1 MHERVVNHIFGICF
15 LLRHSIVIL
24 RDFTYNFNVVARFDS
39 IYKSLLKDLITD
51 GTREVNK
58 RTGHETASLPGL
70 SFSID
75 LEKDG
80 FPLLSLRKIPVKLFI
95 AEQIWFISG
104 TRKPEIFLRKYTKIW
119 DDFTN
124 PGDVVTVAYGYRWR
138 RHFGRDQLGSLIS
151 LLEKD
156 KSSRHGVVITWD
168 AASDGLGGIIKTN
181 IPCPYTFTV
190 NIIGGR
196 LNLMN
201 VVRSNDM
208 ILGFPHD
215 VAGFALL
222 QAMLAQRLK
231 VKPGVYTH
239 VIANAH
245 IYDTH
250 YQATKE
256 LLKRPVSSDPVKLTL
271 PKNSFERAEEK
282 DDSLVDDIYQNLTSK
297 YKPGEKVTGL
307 KIVL

>member
-1 MHERVVNHIFGICF
+1 M
-15 LLRHSIVIL
+15 
-24 RDFTYNFNVVARFDS
+24 ARFDS
-39 IYKSLLKDLITD
+39 IYRSMLKDL
-51 GTREVNK
+51 GQKGVKEVNK
-58 RTGHETASLPGL
+58 RTGHETVSLPGM
-70 SFSID
+70 SFSVD

-104 TRKPEIFLRKYTKIW
+104 TRKPEIFLRNYTKIW

-138 RHFGRDQLGSLIS
+138 RHFGRDQLGNLIS
-151 LLEKD
+151 LLEND
-156 KSSRHGVVITWD
+156 KSSRHGVVVTWD
-168 AASDGLGGIIKTN
+168 PASDGLGGVSKSN

-222 QAMLAQRLK
+222 QSILAQRLGA
-231 VKPGVYTH
+231 KPGVYTH

-245 IYDTH
+245 VYDTH
-250 YQATKE
+250 YSAMDE
-256 LLKRPVSSDPVKLTL
+256 LMKRPVDSEPIKLKL
-271 PKNSFERAEEK
+271 PEDSFLRAENK
-282 DDSLVDDIYQNLTSK
+282 DDSLVEEIFDKLSSGYE
-297 YKPGEKVTGL
+297 PGEPLKGL

>member
-1 MHERVVNHIFGICF
+1 M
-15 LLRHSIVIL
+15 
-24 RDFTYNFNVVARFDS
+24 AKFDS
-39 IYKSLLKDLITD
+39 IYRSLIADLMDKGI
-51 GTREVNK
+51 REDNN
-58 RTGHETASLPGL
+58 RTGHETSSLPGL

-80 FPLLSLRKIPVKLFI
+80 FPLLALRKIPVKLFI

-104 TRKPEIFLRKYTKIW
+104 TRKPEIFLRNYTRIW

-138 RHFGRDQLGSLIS
+138 RHFGRDQLGSLVS

-156 KSSRHGVVITWD
+156 SSSRHGVVVTWD
-168 AASDGLGGIIKTN
+168 PSSDGLGGVSKSN

-196 LNLMN
+196 LNMLN

-222 QAMLAQRLK
+222 QSILAQRLK
-231 VKPGVYTH
+231 VRPGIYTH
-239 VIANAH
+239 TIANAH

-250 YQATKE
+250 YKAAKE
-256 LLKRPVSSDPVKLTL
+256 LITRNTDTKRLKLKLPSD
-271 PKNSFERAEEK
+271 SFGRAEKK
-282 DDSLVDDIYQNLTSK
+282 DDTLVEEIYDSLASDYL
-297 YKPGEKVTGL
+297 PGDPIKGL

>member
-1 MHERVVNHIFGICF
+1 MAKFDEIYRTLISDIMERGV
-15 LLRHSIVIL
+15 
-24 RDFTYNFNVVARFDS
+24 
-39 IYKSLLKDLITD
+39 
-51 GTREVNK
+51 REVNA
-58 RTGHETASLPGL
+58 RTKHEIAALPGL
-70 SFSID
+70 NFSID
-75 LEKDG
+75 IEKDG
-80 FPLLSLRKIPVKLFI
+80 FPLLSLRKLPLKLFI

-104 TRKPEIFLRKYTKIW
+104 ARKPEIFLRNYTKIW

-138 RHFGRDQLGSLIS
+138 RHFGRDQLGSLVK
-151 LLEKD
+151 LLQND
-156 KSSRHGVVITWD
+156 SSSRHGVVITWD
-168 AASDGLGGIIKTN
+168 PAHDGLGGVNKSN

-196 LNLMN
+196 LNMMN

-222 QAMLAQRLK
+222 QCILAQKLN

-239 VIANAH
+239 TIANAH
-245 IYDTH
+245 IYSNH
-250 YQATKE
+250 YFAAE
-256 LLKRPVSSDPVKLTL
+256 NMIKRQQKAKKITIHL
-271 PKNSFERAEEK
+271 PEKSFERAEAK
-282 DDSLVDDIYQNLTSK
+282 DLDLVEEIYQNMHGQYNPAEAIK
-297 YKPGEKVTGL
+297 GL

>member
-1 MHERVVNHIFGICF
+1 M
-15 LLRHSIVIL
+15 
-24 RDFTYNFNVVARFDS
+24 AKFDE
-39 IYKSLLKDLITD
+39 IYKSLLKDIM
-51 GTREVNK
+51 TRGIPEVNE
-58 RTGHETASLPGL
+58 RTGHETTALPGL

-80 FPLLSLRKIPVKLFI
+80 FPLLALRKIPTKIFI

-104 TRKPEIFLRKYTKIW
+104 ARKPEIFLRNFTRIW

-138 RHFGRDQLGSLIS
+138 KHFGRDQLGKLVT
-151 LLEKD
+151 LLKKD
-156 KSSRHGVVITWD
+156 PSSRHGVVVTWD
-168 AASDGLGGIIKTN
+168 PSSDGLGGTSKGN
-181 IPCPYTFTV
+181 VPCPYTFTV

-196 LNLMN
+196 LNMMN

-222 QAMLAQRLK
+222 QAILAQELG

-239 VIANAH
+239 IIANAH
-245 IYDTH
+245 VYDIH
-250 YQATKE
+250 YDAAHE
-256 LLKRPVSSDPVKLTL
+256 MIGRKLTSAKIKLGL
-271 PKNSFERAEEK
+271 PENSYSRAEARDVE
-282 DDSLVDDIYQNLTSK
+282 LVEEINQGFVDQYQ
-297 YKPGEKVTGL
+297 PGERIKGL

>member
-1 MHERVVNHIFGICF
+1 MV
-15 LLRHSIVIL
+15 S
-24 RDFTYNFNVVARFDS
+24 FDKV
-39 IYKSLLKDLITD
+39 YQSLLEDIMKN
-51 GTREVNK
+51 GEREVNA
-58 RTGHETASLPGL
+58 RTKHETAALPGL

-75 LEKDG
+75 IESDG
-80 FPLLSLRKIPVKLFI
+80 FPLLSLRKIPLKLFI
-95 AEQIWFISG
+95 AEQGWFISG
-104 TRKPEIFLRKYTKIW
+104 ARKPEIFLRKFTRIW

-138 RHFGRDQLGSLIS
+138 RHFGRDQLGSLIK
-151 LLEKD
+151 LLQKD
-156 KSSRHGVVITWD
+156 PSSRHGVVVTWD
-168 AASDGLGGIIKTN
+168 PSSDGLGGVSKSN

-196 LNLMN
+196 LNMMN

-222 QAMLAQRLK
+222 QCILAQKLG
-231 VKPGVYTH
+231 VKQGVYTH

-245 IYDTH
+245 IYSTH
-250 YQATKE
+250 YDAAKE
-256 LLKRPVSSDPVKLTL
+256 LIKRKASSEKIKISL
-271 PKNSFERAEEK
+271 PKNSFERAEGMDTE
-282 DDSLVDDIYQNLTSK
+282 LVEEIYAGLSK
-297 YKPGEKVTGL
+297 QYKPQQAIKEL

>member
-1 MHERVVNHIFGICF
+1 M
-15 LLRHSIVIL
+15 
-24 RDFTYNFNVVARFDS
+24 ARFDS
-39 IYKSLLKDLITD
+39 IYRSLLKDLMDT
-51 GTREVNK
+51 GVKEVNK
-58 RTGHETASLPGL
+58 RTGHETASLPGM
-70 SFSID
+70 SFSVD

-104 TRKPEIFLRKYTKIW
+104 TRKPEIFLRNYTKIW

-138 RHFGRDQLGSLIS
+138 RHFGRDQLGSLVK
-151 LLEKD
+151 LLEND
-156 KSSRHGVVITWD
+156 NSSRHGVIVTWD
-168 AASDGLGGIIKTN
+168 PSSDGLGGVSKSN

-201 VVRSNDM
+201 VIRSNDM

-222 QAMLAQRLK
+222 QSVLAQRLG
-231 VKPGVYTH
+231 VKPGIYTH
-239 VIANAH
+239 TIGNAH

-250 YQATKE
+250 YEAAKE
-256 LLKRPVSSDPVKLTL
+256 LIKRPVDSKPIKLKL
-271 PKNSFERAEEK
+271 PKNSYERAEAK
-282 DDSLVDDIYQNLTSK
+282 DDNLVDEIYGQLTSA
-297 YKPGEKVTGL
+297 YEPGEAIKGL